1 MLTYKTDFLF
11 QTFLIVSIVL
21 YLWKSLKKSATMK
34 NVLLLLCA
42 FLGLSGCHAAQDGD
56 TIEYLYLMS
65 VALWENGMKLLVTI
79 IVSKKE

>member
-1 MLTYKTDFLF
+1 
-11 QTFLIVSIVL
+11 
-21 YLWKSLKKSATMK
+21 MK

>member
-1 MLTYKTDFLF
+1 
-11 QTFLIVSIVL
+11 
-21 YLWKSLKKSATMK
+21 MK

-56 TIEYLYLMS
+56 TIDNSTVSVLMS